1 MDQWINSGSVDP
13 QNGRISLIRQG
24 MTEYPKMQNAFL
36 YKKKVWRNGIAMEI
50 IKLFKSNSGIQRGI
64 GDLVERGL
72 RNHRALELALLS

>member
-1 MDQWINSGSVDP
+1 
-13 QNGRISLIRQG
+13 
-24 MTEYPKMQNAFL
+24 
-36 YKKKVWRNGIAMEI
+36 MEI

>member
-36 YKKKVWRNGIAMEI
+36 YKKKSLKKWNCNGNNKI
-50 IKLFKSNSGIQRGI
+50 I
-64 GDLVERGL
+64 
-72 RNHRALELALLS
+72 